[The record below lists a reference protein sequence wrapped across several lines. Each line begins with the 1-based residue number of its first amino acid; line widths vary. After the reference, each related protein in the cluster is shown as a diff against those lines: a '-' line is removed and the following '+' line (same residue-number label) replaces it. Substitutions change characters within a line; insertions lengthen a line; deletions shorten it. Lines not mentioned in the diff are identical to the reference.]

1 MSSETQQINYKMK
14 NTEEFQNLKKELN
27 QLGITKE
34 KEQENVIEFFYNLG
48 KIIYNFKI
56 EDYDEE
62 N

>member
-1 MSSETQQINYKMK
+1 MPSEAQQINNKMK
-14 NTEEFQNLKKELN
+14 NTEEFQNLKNEFN

>member
-1 MSSETQQINYKMK
+1 MK